1 MSDHI
6 DVMPPAN
13 SDSSRYVRLRLLAG
27 GRVAVVLR
35 ETTMLGRQEQIGV
48 AVRLDELLEA
58 VKALGGDDAR

>member
-1 MSDHI
+1 MTDHI

-13 SDSSRYVRLRLLAG
+13 SDSSRHVRMRLLSG
-27 GRVAVVLR
+27 GRVLVSIR

-58 VKALGGDDAR
+58 VKTLGGDDAR